1 MKKTFAA
8 LGFGSL
14 LVGLGAVSGA
24 CSSSD
29 TPGSSSGS
37 SADGG
42 SDAPA
47 AAAFDLAV
55 ACADS
60 IDAVY
65 GDPGALPA
73 DKGAII
79 KCAKDKD
86 IPKADLEAAAKAEEG
101 YEGKP
106 FTSGAK
112 TFRILYRTER
122 GNGKAGY
129 SSAIVYVPDTPR
141 TKADLPVV
149 VASHG
154 SRGQA
159 AKCAPSKQD
168 PAASAVEGD
177 YHHQVYP
184 LVGAGYAVIAP
195 DLAGYANYG
204 AADNPPSS
212 YADADDVGKST
223 LDGARAL
230 KKLFKAGLSNK
241 VVITGHSQGGG
252 TALAALGISD
262 AYGFDMPIA
271 GVAVYAPLWLPGRTN
286 QAVLADPATYPFS
299 SGAVPKV
306 VTWFLYTQ
314 GELRDGPGKGAEIF
328 KADKRDGIKKFV
340 DETCWAADYP
350 LLNSLGKDLGDVVDP
365 AFAKSVGVLANCPA
379 SDALCTKWQAR
390 FDAVRPHISGNA
402 GKVPI
407 LTIGGD
413 KDPSIT
419 PAYQACVND
428 RLRNDKANY
437 KYCYVP
443 GANHNNVV
451 SKRAAHVNDWIG
463 NLTLGEPAPTG
474 CELGEAD
481 LKDGTGQQQKC
492 DALINAFNE
501 Y

>member
-1 MKKTFAA
+1 MKKIIVT
-8 LGFGSL
+8 LGFSAL
-14 LVGLGAVSGA
+14 SGIL
-24 CSSSD
+24 
-29 TPGSSSGS
+29 
-37 SADGG
+37 
-42 SDAPA
+42 A
-47 AAAFDLAV
+47 AAAGCSSDGGGSTPTPTGDGGTDAAAAAPFDLAV
-55 ACADS
+55 ACSDA

-86 IPKADLEAAAKAEEG
+86 IPKADLETAAKANGG

-141 TKADLPVV
+141 AKVDLPLV

-168 PAASAVEGD
+168 PAAAYVED
-177 YHHQVYP
+177 DFHHQVYP

-204 AADNPPSS
+204 AADNPPSA
-212 YADADDVGKST
+212 YADAEDVGKST

-230 KKLFKAGLSNK
+230 KKLFKAGVSNK
-241 VVITGHSQGGG
+241 VIITGHSQGGG
-252 TALAALGISD
+252 TALAALGVAES
-262 AYGFDMPIA
+262 YGFDLPIA

-286 QAVLADPATYPFS
+286 QAVLADPKGYPFS
-299 SGAVPKV
+299 GGAIPKV
-306 VTWFLYTQ
+306 VAWFLYTQ
-314 GELRDGPGKGAEIF
+314 GELRDGPGQGAAIF
-328 KADKRDGIKKFV
+328 KADKRAGIKQFV
-340 DETCWAADYP
+340 DESCWSDTYP
-350 LLNSLGKDLGDVVDP
+350 VLNGLGADLGDVVEP
-365 AFAKSVGVLANCPA
+365 AFASSVGVLANC
-379 SDALCTKWQAR
+379 DAADTLCTKWQRR
-390 FDAVRPHISGNA
+390 FDAARPHLGGTVA

-407 LTIGGD
+407 LTMGGD
-413 KDPSIT
+413 LDTSIT

-428 RLRNDKANY
+428 RLRADKASF

-443 GANHNNVV
+443 GATHGSVV
-451 SKRAAHVNDWIG
+451 SKRAAYVSDWIG
-463 NLTLGEPAPTG
+463 NLVLGEAAPTG

-481 LKDGTGQQQKC
+481 LKDAKTGQQQKC
-492 DALINAFNE
+492 DPLINAFNE